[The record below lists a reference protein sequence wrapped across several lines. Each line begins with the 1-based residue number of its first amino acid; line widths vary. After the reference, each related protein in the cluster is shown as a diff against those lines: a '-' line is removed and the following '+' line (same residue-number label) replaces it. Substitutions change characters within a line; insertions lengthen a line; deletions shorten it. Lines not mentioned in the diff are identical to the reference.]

1 MSQTS
6 VTPSDP
12 APGNTDAAS
21 HVDASAGNDASD
33 ERRWPVLFALIGAW
47 ARPATTAERT
57 SHVSMLRA
65 WAFHLVVVIL
75 AAALIALL
83 VVVTDNDT
91 LNFNSVSRELYRVCV
106 EVGDHFQR
114 QSVETVLTV
123 LGVALLIET
132 CYCAVAFL
140 LMPWGARDE
149 PIRQSYKHAL
159 RRAWI
164 GTPAIVMGILVTGSV
179 AVTVERM
186 DRSWRRAHPPPT
198 TRLPYPDYPRIAS
211 TAPGYKKTMDDYFA
225 AVKEHKV
232 KSAPYRKARAEWRA
246 SKPWY
251 IRQPEMLAVGTGF
264 IVGPWA
270 LWCLFCA
277 VGARRRAPPLD
288 RPQQCT
294 HCGYN
299 LHTIPM
305 ESRCPECGESVVSSL
320 GPDAQPGTPW
330 QRRDGDSLMAW
341 RTTLALAIRT
351 PKQLGSQLRL
361 IDPGTDHRRFFV
373 VHLPMVYATATGA
386 LVCAFVLLGGGT
398 QSGVLLPLVIVS
410 TVFAS
415 LCVVGTV
422 AVTMLGALLAG
433 LIQSSRYRRNLLPG
447 AMQMASYLG
456 GYLVM
461 WAAMGAV
468 LGVGISLGTRT
479 EFFELLETLTGMRS
493 DTLVAAT
500 FLIPN
505 IVCGIVYLVLL
516 GRGTEATRYA
526 NR

>member
-1 MSQTS
+1 MSRS
-6 VTPSDP
+6 PVIPSDP

-21 HVDASAGNDASD
+21 HVDASASNDASD
-33 ERRWPVLFALIGAW
+33 ERRWPVLLALIGAW
-47 ARPATTAERT
+47 TRPATTAERT

-65 WAFHLVVVIL
+65 WALHLVAAVL
-75 AAALIALL
+75 AVELIVLL

-106 EVGDHFQR
+106 EVGDHFQQ
-114 QSVETVLTV
+114 QSVEAVLTV
-123 LGVALLIET
+123 LGIALLIET
-132 CYCAVAFL
+132 FYCAVAFL

-159 RRAWI
+159 RRIWI
-164 GTPAIVMGILVTGSV
+164 ATPAIVMGILVTGSV
-179 AVTVERM
+179 AVTLERM
-186 DRSWRRAHPPPT
+186 DRSWDVARPPPT
-198 TRLPYPDYPRIAS
+198 TTLTYPTFPTIAPS
-211 TAPGYKKTMDDYFA
+211 SPGYQKAMDDYKA
-225 AVKEHKV
+225 AVEEYEV
-232 KSAPYRKARAEWRA
+232 KSGPYWAASTEWHG

-251 IRQPEMLAVGTGF
+251 IREPKMLTVGTGF
-264 IVGPWA
+264 VVGPWA

-277 VGARRRAPPLD
+277 VGARRRTPPIE

-299 LHTIPM
+299 LHTIAM
-305 ESRCPECGESVVSSL
+305 ESRCPECGETVLSSL
-320 GPDAQPGTPW
+320 GPGAQPGTPW
-330 QRRDGDSLMAW
+330 QRRGGGSLMAW
-341 RTTLALAIRT
+341 RTTLALAIRA
-351 PKQLGSQLRL
+351 PKQLGTQLQL
-361 IDPGTDHRRFFV
+361 VNPGTDHRRFFV
-373 VHLPMVYATATGA
+373 VHLPMVYAIAVGA
-386 LVCAFVLLGGGT
+386 LACAFFLLAGGPGP
-398 QSGVLLPLVIVS
+398 GVLLPLVIVS

-415 LCVVGTV
+415 LCVAGTV

-433 LIQSSRYRRNLLPG
+433 LIHSFRYRRNLLPG

-456 GYLVM
+456 GSLVI
-461 WAAMGAV
+461 WAVLGAV

-479 EFFELLETLTGMRS
+479 EFFELLETITGMRS
-493 DTLVAAT
+493 DMLVAAT

-505 IVCGIVYLVLL
+505 TACGIFYLVLL

>member
-47 ARPATTAERT
+47 ARPAATAERT

-65 WAFHLVVVIL
+65 WALHLVAAVL
-75 AAALIALL
+75 AVELIVLL

-91 LNFNSVSRELYRVCV
+91 LNLNSVSRELYRVCV
-106 EVGDHFQR
+106 EVGDHFRQ

-123 LGVALLIET
+123 LGIALLIET
-132 CYCAVAFL
+132 GFCAVAFL
-140 LMPWGARDE
+140 LMPWGAKDE
-149 PIRQSYKHAL
+149 PIRASYKHAL
-159 RRAWI
+159 RRIWI
-164 GTPAIVMGILVTGSV
+164 ATPAIVMGIFVIGSV
-179 AVTVERM
+179 AVSLERM
-186 DRSWRRAHPPPT
+186 EQSWDGAHPPPT
-198 TRLPYPDYPRIAS
+198 NTLTHPTFSMTPSNSPAYRKA
-211 TAPGYKKTMDDYFA
+211 MDDYKA
-225 AVKEHKV
+225 AVEEYEV
-232 KSAPYRKARAEWRA
+232 KSAPYERDYAEWWW

-251 IRQPEMLAVGTGF
+251 IREPEMLAVGTGF
-264 IVGPWA
+264 VAGPWA

-277 VGARRRAPPLD
+277 VGAQRRAPPLD

-373 VHLPMVYATATGA
+373 VHLPMVYATAIGA
-386 LVCAFVLLGGGT
+386 LLCAFFLLAGGFGP
-398 QSGVLLPLVIVS
+398 SELLPLVIVS

-422 AVTMLGALLAG
+422 VVTMLGALLVG

-461 WAAMGAV
+461 WALLGAV

-479 EFFELLETLTGMRS
+479 EFFELLETITGIRS
-493 DTLVAAT
+493 DMLAVVT

-505 IVCGIVYLVLL
+505 IVCGIFYLVLL